1 MLDGLIISILSLTKH
16 AQEPLRIFILTGALQ
31 NRHRQFHALTDEHA
45 ALLDRVAKRKNPA
58 HSVVKIDMTALF
70 NANPPTANVNTLFTP
85 YSMLRL
91 YSDLIPEF
99 SDRILYLDADVVCRQ
114 PFEDFYHQSLA
125 DTEFVG
131 VLDHYGRWFFHH
143 EWQLFDY
150 VNSGVLLLNLKAIR
164 SGGLFER
171 CRDYC
176 RRRPMIMP
184 DQSAVNKLAHHK
196 RLAPERYNEQQDVQA
211 DTVFQ
216 HFSTRWSFWP
226 IIHTVSVKPWDVA
239 DMHAKLHLHIYDDI
253 LAEYQTI
260 IDELD
265 AHSTVATNSP
275 TVSKLNQ

>member
-16 AQEPLRIFILTGALQ
+16 AQEPLRIFILTGTLQ
-31 NRHRQFHALTDEHA
+31 NRHRQFSALTDKHVTV
-45 ALLDRVAKRKNPA
+45 LDQIAKRKNSA
-58 HSVVKIDMTALF
+58 HSVTKIDMTALF
-70 NANPPTANVNTLFTP
+70 NADPPSANINTLFTP

-114 PFEDFYHQSLA
+114 SFESFYHQSLEN
-125 DTEFVG
+125 TEFVG

-164 SGGLFER
+164 TDGLFKR

-184 DQSAVNKLAHHK
+184 DQSAINKLAHHK
-196 RLAPERYNEQQDVQA
+196 RLASERYNEQQDVQI

-226 IIHTVSVKPWDVA
+226 IIHTVSVKPWDV
-239 DMHAKLHLHIYDDI
+239 DEMHAKLHLHIYDDI
-253 LAEYQTI
+253 LAEYQNVVEELN
-260 IDELD
+260 DE
-265 AHSTVATNSP
+265 ASIPANS
-275 TVSKLNQ
+275 SSAGKLNQ